1 MLASPRFSDRLLSRG
16 LFASAFALSA
26 AALAFSGAFASTPET
41 LPTAPENGLVA
52 HYDFDEGDGTVL
64 QDHSGHGLDGTLQG
78 GASWQA
84 GVLGTS
90 LYFNGTD
97 AYVQLP
103 SDNALLLDS
112 FTVTAWIQPVEQGDP
127 VSDDERVI
135 YSNLESTAPP
145 IRATGGTEFRFRYAQ
160 LNGVSAGAAF
170 DGDWS
175 EMFRP
180 VSLTD
185 GAWHMVAF
193 SVAGG
198 VGKLWI
204 DGAQVGLPMSWNPI
218 SQPKSLPQIGACLR
232 NWAAFGYFHGRID
245 EMRIYDRGLS
255 AAEMAATYAAIH
267 GKTPVPADNGLIAQ
281 YDFDEAA
288 GTVLHDHSGH
298 GFDGV
303 LHGGTVWKAGAHGTS
318 LEFNG
323 VNAYV
328 QLPADSAFNAAS
340 FTVAAWIQPYEIGQ
354 GTDER
359 VIYSN
364 LVYQG
369 NPVTEGI
376 EFKFHKGELNGVTA
390 RVVFDGDYWA
400 DMYRPAAL
408 ADGAWHM
415 VAFSEGQGY
424 ARFWIDGVQAG
435 PAEPCGAVRYPT
447 PLPQIGAC
455 LRNMATSGWF
465 HGRIDEMSI
474 YGRELSAT
482 EIAMAYRSIA
492 PPLPPNPQ
500 PQVLNL
506 GIGKAFAKAGDTVWV
521 PLRLA
526 NLSPATFSACQFVL
540 RVDSSVARF
549 IGIKTDGGLAR
560 DWILKGWNDARKD
573 SVPVALGGAPVA
585 LGKSEGELLRFG
597 FVIPAD
603 AHAGTAT
610 DLVLEDIRFDEKGDL
625 TVTQV
630 PGRITVSPPPVLYGD
645 VNGDGKIDIFDAQAI
660 LDYVV
665 GFRSGPDSAA
675 KFDPALADVS
685 GSGNITSYDAAL
697 VFQYA
702 IGLIGSF
709 PVDKVL
715 GKRSAAAP
723 LASAALTIGSPE
735 ATGQDQLIYTLSGS
749 GMPGL
754 TAAEFRFQL
763 PASVTDVREIH
774 SSWFSDKVVSHFD
787 PATHVLSVATLGEI
801 PLAGDASGLLRI
813 TVSTSS
819 GAAAAPVTLVS
830 AYLNEGRLTGS
841 GFLSAPLR
849 SGVVPIV
856 PSSRAQATPSAR
868 LSGNRIQFANL
879 AGRPAR
885 VQAFDARGQR
895 LWSQAWDHAP
905 ANFDLPEQ
913 GWPRG
918 LIWIRLSA
926 PGADQAW
933 LHLSMGPR

>member
-1 MLASPRFSDRLLSRG
+1 MLAAPRISDRLVSRG
-16 LFASAFALSA
+16 FFASAFALSA
-26 AALAFSGAFASTPET
+26 TALAFSGAFANTPADN
-41 LPTAPENGLVA
+41 LPAAPEKGLVA

-78 GASWQA
+78 GAQWQT

-103 SDNALLLDS
+103 ADSSLLLDS
-112 FTVTAWIQPVEQGDP
+112 FTVTAWIQPVEQGDS
-127 VSDDERVI
+127 VRDDERVI

-170 DGDWS
+170 NGGWS

-180 VSLTD
+180 ASLAD
-185 GAWHMVAF
+185 GAWHMVGF

-198 VGKLWI
+198 FGRLWI
-204 DGAQVGLPMSWNPI
+204 DGAQVGLPMSWGRI

-232 NWAAFGYFHGRID
+232 NWAAYGYFHGRID

-255 AAEMAATYAAIH
+255 AAEIAAVYASLG
-267 GKTPVPADNGLIAQ
+267 GKIPAPTGDGLIAR

-298 GFDGV
+298 GFDGI
-303 LHGGTVWKAGAHGTS
+303 LHGGAAWKAGAHGSS

-323 VNAYV
+323 INAYV
-328 QLPADSAFNAAS
+328 QLPSDSAFNAAS
-340 FTVAAWIQPYEIGQ
+340 FTVAAWIQPYEQGQ
-354 GTDER
+354 GSDER
-359 VIYSN
+359 VFYSN
-364 LVYQG
+364 LAYTIGDSVDQG
-369 NPVTEGI
+369 TE
-376 EFKFHKGELNGVTA
+376 FRFRNGELEGVTG
-390 RVVFDGDYWA
+390 RLVYDGTYWS
-400 DMYRPAAL
+400 DMFRPAAL

-415 VAFSEGQGY
+415 VAFTVGQGY
-424 ARFWIDGVQAG
+424 GRLWIDGVQAG
-435 PAEPCGAVRYPT
+435 AAEPWGEIGYPT

-455 LRNMATSGWF
+455 LRNQATSGWF

-474 YGRELSAT
+474 YGRALSAD
-482 EIAMAYRSIA
+482 EIKSAYQSIA
-492 PPLPPNPQ
+492 PPPPPQ

-526 NLSPATFSACQFVL
+526 NLGSATFSACQFVL
-540 RVDSSVARF
+540 RVDSAVARF
-549 IGIKTDGGLAR
+549 IGIKTDSGLAR
-560 DWILKGWNDARKD
+560 NWALQGWNDARKD
-573 SVPVALGGAPVA
+573 SIAVALGGAPVA

-597 FVIPAD
+597 FVIPSGAR
-603 AHAGTAT
+603 ARSAT
-610 DLVLEDIRFDEKGDL
+610 DLTLEDIRFDEKGDL
-625 TVTQV
+625 AVSQV

-675 KFDPALADVS
+675 KFDAALADVS

-702 IGLIGSF
+702 IGLIGDF
-709 PVDKVL
+709 PVDKAL

-723 LASAALTIGSPE
+723 LSSAALTIDSPQ
-735 ATGQDQLIYTLSGS
+735 AAGPDLVYTLSGS
-749 GMPGL
+749 GMSGL

-763 PASVTDVREIH
+763 PASVSDVREIH
-774 SSWFSDKVVSHFD
+774 SSWFSDKAVSHFD

-813 TVSTSS
+813 TVATAS
-819 GAAAAPVTLVS
+819 GAAPAPMTLVS
-830 AYLNEGRLTGS
+830 AYLNEGRLTGP

-849 SGVVPIV
+849 SSVVPIV
-856 PSSRAQATPSAR
+856 PASRAPAVPNAR

-905 ANFDLPEQ
+905 AAFDLPEQ